1 MERKGIR
8 NLWSKK
14 RMGLRES
21 VRGGV
26 GGDGGDMVVMRKG
39 EKSLTLTLVAV
50 ETFGCQPCL
59 CDLYRLELV

>member
-8 NLWSKK
+8 NLWFKK

-39 EKSLTLTLVAV
+39 EKFFILILVVV
-50 ETFGCQPCL
+50 EIFGC
-59 CDLYRLELV
+59 